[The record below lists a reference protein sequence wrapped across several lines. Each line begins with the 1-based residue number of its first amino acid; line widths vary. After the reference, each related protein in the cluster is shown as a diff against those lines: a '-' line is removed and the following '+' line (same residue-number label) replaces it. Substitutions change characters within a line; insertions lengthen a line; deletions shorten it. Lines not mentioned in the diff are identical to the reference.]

1 MQNFPLSEQK
11 LVYRILHA
19 ALMGHPELMDSAF
32 LHDLQRALQ
41 RQAHADG
48 VDVADHGAWDAW
60 LGNAPVACDVR
71 VPKRRV
77 IPSPGS
83 P

>member
-1 MQNFPLSEQK
+1 MERYDTEDLK
-11 LVYRILHA
+11 LIYRVLHGRLA
-19 ALMGHPELMDSAF
+19 QHTDLLDSDF
-32 LHDLQRALQ
+32 FSDLQHHLQ
-41 RQAHADG
+41 RKAGADG
-48 VDVADHGAWDAW
+48 VDVSDHGAWDAW
-60 LGNAPVACDVR
+60 LGNAPVACAVR